1 MDKKEDKGCK
11 VKRAEQIAEDS
22 FSVGRNPLDTA
33 GLDTDDEEWLGNNSD
48 YEDYIVQ
55 VWKEKMNDKK
65 K

>member
-1 MDKKEDKGCK
+1 MDKKEDKDYK

-33 GLDTDDEEWLGNNSD
+33 GLDTDDEVWIGENPE
-48 YEDYIVQ
+48 YEDYILK
-55 VWKEKMNDKK
+55 VWNDKK